1 MKFCQARLCPP
12 LIGQLIA
19 EASLDVH
26 ESYMEKVYQEYLGRR
41 NFMIEAI
48 NKIHGCYSP
57 MPMGAFYTVARLP
70 IDDADRFC
78 AWLLDSFEY
87 DRKTIMV
94 APASGFYSAPNVGRN
109 EVRLAYVLNKDDLA
123 TAMMLLEKALE
134 IYPGRTI

>member
-1 MKFCQARLCPP
+1 
-12 LIGQLIA
+12 
-19 EASLDVH
+19 
-26 ESYMEKVYQEYLGRR
+26 
-41 NFMIEAI
+41 
-48 NKIHGCYSP
+48 
-57 MPMGAFYTVARLP
+57 LP